1 MWNKAGQRSYD
12 CYSTFELVNRS
23 IDSGSMNHS
32 LFCLGLDW
40 ILMKRTDM
48 FSVCL
53 ALITQIKN
61 YKQKWPPHFSPHEIT
76 NATIKNDFEKEIAT
90 TR

>member
-23 IDSGSMNHS
+23 IDRSIDSGSMNHS

-40 ILMKRTDM
+40 ILMKTTDM

-53 ALITQIKN
+53 ALDHSNQKLQAETATSFFTSRLNTNSEVGVTQ
-61 YKQKWPPHFSPHEIT
+61 Q
-76 NATIKNDFEKEIAT
+76 
-90 TR
+90 